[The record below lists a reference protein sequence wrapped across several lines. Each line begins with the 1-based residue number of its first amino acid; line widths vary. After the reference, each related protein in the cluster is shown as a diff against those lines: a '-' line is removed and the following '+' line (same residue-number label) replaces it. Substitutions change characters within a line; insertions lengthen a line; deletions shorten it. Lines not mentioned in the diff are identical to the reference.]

1 MVLNKISKFVTAAFM
16 GVFIVTTPVL
26 ANPLEGNNQA
36 VGNGSIE
43 KNIEMLDNQIEGAI
57 RQVESNKK
65 DISDVQNQISSLQ
78 KDIATTEKDISIH
91 QDLFKKRARAAYM
104 SGADNYLEVILE
116 SKNIQDFIWRLE
128 AVKKI
133 IEFDKNVIGQL
144 SSKKEKIVTEQKQ
157 LKDKSNKLVALK
169 TENEKKLNKLKVDK
183 ENQKKL
189 LSQAKIPQDNF
200 AMASAAN
207 VLSSSGSKN
216 NLSRGALHIT
226 GGSSGDVISYASNFL
241 GTPYVWGGSSP
252 LGFDCSGFT
261 QYVYGHFGVG
271 LGRTTYEQINEG
283 TPVSRSQLQP
293 GDLVLFGTS
302 SDPHHVGIYVGDGM
316 YIHAPRT
323 GDVVKVSSM
332 DRSDFVI
339 GRRVK

>member
-1 MVLNKISKFVTAAFM
+1 MILNKISKLVTAAFM

-26 ANPLEGNNQA
+26 AKPLDSNNQIL
-36 VGNGSIE
+36 GNGNVE

-65 DISDVQNQISSLQ
+65 DIADVQNQMSNLQ
-78 KDIATTEKDISIH
+78 KDMANTEKDIAFH

-104 SGADNYLEVILE
+104 SGADNYLEIMLD

-133 IEFDKNVIGQL
+133 IEFDKNVVSQL
-144 SSKKEKIVTEQKQ
+144 SSKKEKIIVEQKQ
-157 LKDKSNKLVALK
+157 LKDKSNKLVTLK
-169 TENEKKLNKLKVDK
+169 EQNEKKLAKLKTDK

-189 LSQAKIPQDNF
+189 LAQAPQNNF
-200 AMASAAN
+200 AIASTAN
-207 VLSSSGSKN
+207 VLSSSGSRN

-226 GGSSGDVISYASNFL
+226 GGSNSDVVSYASNFL
-241 GTPYVWGGSSP
+241 GTPYVWGGTSP
-252 LGFDCSGFT
+252 SGFDCSGFT

-271 LGRTTYEQINEG
+271 LGRTTYEQISDG
-283 TPVSRSQLQP
+283 VAVSRSQLQP

-302 SDPHHVGIYVGDGM
+302 SNPHHVGIYVGDGM

-323 GDVVKVSSM
+323 GDVVKVSSL
-332 DRSDFVI
+332 DRGDFVA